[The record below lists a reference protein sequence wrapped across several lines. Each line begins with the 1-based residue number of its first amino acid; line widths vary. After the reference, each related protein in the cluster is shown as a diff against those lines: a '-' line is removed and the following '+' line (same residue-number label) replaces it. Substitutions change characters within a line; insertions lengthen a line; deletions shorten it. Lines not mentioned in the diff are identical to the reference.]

1 MILLDGKT
9 LSQKI
14 FAEMRSELAHIP
26 KKVRLDVVIV
36 GDHPVVEKFVSQ
48 KNKAAESIGSD
59 FRIHRFDARITTN
72 ELRKKIFDIA
82 HNKTTT
88 GLVVQLPLPENINTQ
103 YILNSVIPE
112 KDVDMLSSRA
122 IGNFATGRSHI
133 VPPVVGAVR
142 AFLKE
147 YSLTY
152 AGKSVVLVGSGKL
165 VGRPIAI
172 DLLREHATFSV
183 VDEHTKD
190 ISEFIEHADIIIS
203 GAGKPKLITADM
215 VKEGV
220 IAIDAGTSESEGKL
234 VGDIDFDGVSKKASY
249 ITPVPGGVGPVTVAL
264 LFKNLITL
272 AKLQK

>member
-1 MILLDGKT
+1 
-9 LSQKI
+9 
-14 FAEMRSELAHIP
+14 
-26 KKVRLDVVIV
+26 
-36 GDHPVVEKFVSQ
+36 
-48 KNKAAESIGSD
+48 
-59 FRIHRFDARITTN
+59 
-72 ELRKKIFDIA
+72 
-82 HNKTTT
+82 
-88 GLVVQLPLPENINTQ
+88 
-103 YILNSVIPE
+103 
-112 KDVDMLSSRA
+112 MLSSRA